1 MHVDTLYTQNKMKVC
16 SEPLCCQS
24 DQEDGTEGNSCGFWA
39 EYGNDV
45 SESLVD
51 EVIRFA
57 NTFVSLIK
65 LINGLSR
72 HILYQDVDYVY
83 FTGDI
88 ISHRVWSTTQ
98 QGNADLI
105 DKFLKKLKNGFTVP
119 VYPVLGNHESSPL
132 NQ

>member
-57 NTFVSLIK
+57 NTFVSCLIK
-65 LINGLSR
+65 LI
-72 HILYQDVDYVY
+72 IETYVFCIRMLTT
-83 FTGDI
+83 FTSLEI
-88 ISHRVWSTTQ
+88 
-98 QGNADLI
+98 
-105 DKFLKKLKNGFTVP
+105 
-119 VYPVLGNHESSPL
+119 
-132 NQ
+132 

>member
-1 MHVDTLYTQNKMKVC
+1 MSRDFFHTVLKWRFQHADSTSTFKVLQITDMHVDTLYTQNKMKVC

-57 NTFVSLIK
+57 NTFVSCLIK
-65 LINGLSR
+65 LINGNRLFR
-72 HILYQDVDYVY
+72 HTY
-83 FTGDI
+83 FVSGC
-88 ISHRVWSTTQ
+88 
-98 QGNADLI
+98 
-105 DKFLKKLKNGFTVP
+105 
-119 VYPVLGNHESSPL
+119 
-132 NQ
+132 